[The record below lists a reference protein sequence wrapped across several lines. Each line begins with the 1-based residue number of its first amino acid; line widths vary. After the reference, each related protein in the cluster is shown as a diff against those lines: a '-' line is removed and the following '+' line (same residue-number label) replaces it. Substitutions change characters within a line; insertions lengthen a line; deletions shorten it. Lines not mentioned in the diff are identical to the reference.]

1 MAGDRFGLSAALA
14 TPFAED
20 GGIDLARMVRHAS
33 WCLANGCTR
42 VTLFGTTGEGASI
55 GDGEREAVW
64 QALEAAGISDHRLI
78 GGVAASSMESALFQV
93 GQAYEHDAHAVLLPP
108 PFYFKD
114 VDDEGL
120 FRWFARLIER
130 LGGRARDLLLYHI
143 PSVTAVPLS
152 LALVTRLAEAFP
164 GVVTGVKDSSGDWAY
179 AEAMLAAHSERLTI
193 LIGDERQLAR
203 AVRLGGQGAISGLA
217 NLCPTAL
224 LPLATEGQD
233 DARIAPFVD
242 AICGQPVIPAV
253 KALVAAQTGDPAWT
267 AVRPPLLPAAEVG
280 PLLPLLDGMSGREAR
295 AT

>member
-1 MAGDRFGLSAALA
+1 MAGERFGLSAALA

-20 GGIDLARMVRHAS
+20 GGIDLMRLVRHAS
-33 WCLANGCTR
+33 WCLANGCAR

-55 GDGEREAVW
+55 GDSEREAVW
-64 QALEAAGISDHRLI
+64 QALEAAGISEHRLI

-114 VDDEGL
+114 LDDEGL
-120 FRWFARLIER
+120 FRWFARLIEL

-179 AEAMLAAHSERLTI
+179 AEALLAAHADRLTI

-217 NLCPTAL
+217 NLCPAAL
-224 LPLATEGQD
+224 LPLATEGRD

-267 AVRPPLLPAAEVG
+267 AVRPPLLPASDVG
-280 PLLPLLDGMSGREAR
+280 SLLPLLDGMLSRQ
-295 AT
+295 ATAT